1 MKASDIAG
9 SGGIMLRES
18 DDQNS
23 LWKSVKIIEYC
34 AEKLPSDI
42 PGQPHTQDAIVYL
55 IITFDDGTQR
65 VLDLSDDIEVG
76 RIAPRWIS
84 GAS

>member
-23 LWKSVKIIEYC
+23 LWKSVKFGPY
-34 AEKLPSDI
+34 
-42 PGQPHTQDAIVYL
+42 
-55 IITFDDGTQR
+55 
-65 VLDLSDDIEVG
+65 
-76 RIAPRWIS
+76 
-84 GAS
+84 